1 MDIPKFD
8 FYRFSKIKLEDDQL
22 FFKVWRN
29 VNLKNKYIFYH
40 LRIFN
45 IANKYIKHNFYSLR
59 EYPLRNYL
67 TVLVISND
75 ETKTNDEVMGAF
87 IPSGIIPYSNLII
100 SKGDLPDTIN
110 SIKFGSRFKECIDN
124 DTLPNNLIILRLG
137 RHTEIGENLIL
148 PNSLEYLSIERNSQL
163 SFLKKV
169 KSSIKYLSKI
179 GKSKRFS
186 SLIDFSTHLKQLV
199 YLKVYMA
206 GNVKEGYIFDSLKI
220 VNVNDQQIKIFY
232 YVDPTII
239 DEN

>member
-29 VNLKNKYIFYH
+29 VNLRNKYIFYH

-45 IANKYIKHNFYSLR
+45 IANKYIKHNFNSLR

-67 TVLVISND
+67 TVL
-75 ETKTNDEVMGAF
+75 
-87 IPSGIIPYSNLII
+87 NLII

-110 SIKFGSRFKECIDN
+110 SIKFGIRFKECIDN

-148 PNSLEYLSIERNSQL
+148 PKSLEYLSIERKSQL
-163 SFLKKV
+163 SLLKKV
-169 KSSIKYLSKI
+169 KSSIKYLSIEECRSNTKI
-179 GKSKRFS
+179 PTTIKNLGFTREFNNKLPRIPKN
-186 SLIDFSTHLKQLV
+186 IE
-199 YLKVYMA
+199 YLYI
-206 GNVKEGYIFDSLKI
+206 GNKFK
-220 VNVNDQQIKIFY
+220 
-232 YVDPTII
+232 
-239 DEN
+239 